1 MVTIPEAKE
10 KAFSHH
16 SPFFFSIRERLW
28 YPPLFIINFSTR
40 LPEVYMYDVKQIRN
54 TVILGHGNSGKTTL
68 AEALLFT
75 AGAIKRLGKVD
86 DGTASMDFEE
96 EEIKRQISI
105 STASHHFTWKKHQVF
120 LSDTPGDDNFFNEA
134 KFASLVADSAILAV
148 GSVLGVRNQTE
159 HFVDLIQER
168 QLPCL
173 ICITKM
179 DRERANFQK
188 TVDEIKEAF
197 ELNPVVLY
205 LPIGQEKDFQGV
217 VDIVHQQALFFKEDG
232 TVQENEIPANM
243 LDEVA
248 ARRENMME
256 YVAET
261 DDDLI
266 EVFLEEG
273 ELSQE
278 ELTAGLI
285 AGICQGK
292 IAPVFPCSSLKNAG
306 SSLVLDAIAELL
318 PSPDQRPATIGTDPT
333 TKDLVERARTAD
345 APFSAQVFKTMA
357 DPFAGRLTLFRVLSG
372 TLTGDSFYNSSKGA
386 SERFGHL
393 FLMQG
398 KQQNQVESAVPGM
411 IIAVAK
417 LKETETGDT
426 LCEQST
432 PILYER
438 PQPMPWVISYAVRAT
453 NEKDEEKLFSV
464 LTRLLDEDP
473 TLKMIHE
480 HQTHEV
486 LISGVGQVHLDALK
500 DKLKRKFSVEMELTL
515 PKIAYRETLK
525 NKATAQGKHKKQSG
539 GRGQYGDCT
548 IELEP
553 LHDNEHFEFV
563 DKIVGG
569 VIPQQYR
576 PAVEKGILEAMEK
589 GVIAGYPFEGLK
601 VTLVDGSFHNVDS
614 SEMAFKIAGS
624 LAFKKGVAEAEP
636 ALLEPIME
644 MEIQVDKDHV
654 GDVMGDL
661 NSRRGRV
668 LGMDTAGRYELVK
681 AQVPQAEIQLYAPDL
696 TSMTGGRGSFRVWF
710 SHYEEVPAH
719 ISEKIITEHDGA

>member
-1 MVTIPEAKE
+1 
-10 KAFSHH
+10 
-16 SPFFFSIRERLW
+16 
-28 YPPLFIINFSTR
+28 
-40 LPEVYMYDVKQIRN
+40 MYDVKQIRN

-75 AGAIKRLGKVD
+75 AGAINRLGKVD
-86 DGTASMDFEE
+86 DGTTSMDYEE
-96 EEIKRQISI
+96 EEIKRQIST
-105 STASHHFTWKKHQVF
+105 STACNHFTWKKRQIF
-120 LSDTPGDDNFFNEA
+120 LADTPGDDNFFNEA
-134 KFASLVADSAILAV
+134 KFASLVADSAILTV
-148 GSVLGVRNQTE
+148 GAVLGVRNQTE

-168 QLPCL
+168 QIPCL

-179 DRERANFQK
+179 DRDRANFQK
-188 TVDEIKEAF
+188 TLDEIKSNF
-197 ELNPVVLY
+197 TLNPVVLH

-217 VDIVHQQALFFKEDG
+217 VDIVHEQALFFQEDG
-232 TVQENEIPANM
+232 TVQQGEIPANM
-243 LDEVA
+243 VEEVA
-248 ARRENMME
+248 TRRENIME

-285 AGICQGK
+285 TGICQGK
-292 IAPVFPCSSLKNAG
+292 IAPVFPCSSLNNAG
-306 SSLVLDAIAELL
+306 SSLVLDALTELL
-318 PSPDQRPATIGTDPT
+318 PSPDQRPAAIGTDPIA
-333 TKDLVERARTAD
+333 KDLVERAGTAD

-357 DPFAGRLTLFRVLSG
+357 DPFAGRLTLFRVFSG
-372 TLTGDSFYNSSKGA
+372 TLAGDSFYNSSRGE

-393 FLMQG
+393 FVMQG
-398 KQQNQVESAVPGM
+398 KEQQQIETAVPGM
-411 IIAVAK
+411 IVAVAK

-426 LCEQST
+426 LCDQHA
-432 PILYER
+432 PLIYER
-438 PQPMPWVISYAVRAT
+438 PEPMPSVMSYAVSAT

-473 TLKMIHE
+473 TLKMTRE

-500 DKLKRKFSVEMELTL
+500 DKMKRKFSVEMELTL

-548 IELEP
+548 VELEP
-553 LHDNEHFEFV
+553 LHNGEHFEFV

-589 GVIAGYPFEGLK
+589 GVIAGFPFEGLK

-624 LAFKKGVAEAEP
+624 LAFKKGVSEADP
-636 ALLEPIME
+636 VLLEPIME

-710 SHYEEVPAH
+710 SHYEEVPTH
-719 ISEKIITEHDGA
+719 IAEKIIGAHEAA